1 MNDDTPESSQ
11 ELSAVLD
18 DVRRHLL
25 WQEEA
30 AGRVLMIDARAA
42 AELQRNAPSLRSLL
56 SRTTGTPEAAPAPAA
71 RPGMG
76 AARPLGP
83 DSRMGAPAPAQRGGP
98 AAIPVEPPSARAVA
112 SGPAAIPVE
121 PPATR
126 AVASAPVTPP
136 PAARAVASTAISV
149 EPPAAR
155 AVASAPAA
163 RAAASAPVTPPP
175 AARAA
180 TPARSPAPAPGM
192 LLDVPQQ
199 APRYP
204 GRLPGSVD
212 GEPPVLDAIRR
223 ELGDCQRC
231 KLCSTR
237 KNIVFGSGNPRAE
250 LVFVGEGPG
259 ENEDL
264 QGVPFVGAAG
274 ELLTKM
280 IEAMGFRRDEVYICN
295 VVKCRPPGNRNP
307 EPDEIES
314 CEPFLRAQLAAI
326 RPKVVVALGKFAAQT
341 LLRDSTP
348 ITRLRGNW
356 RTYEGI
362 QLMPTFHPAY
372 LLRSPAEKRK
382 AWEDLQQVMKALGKQ
397 PGSRA

>member
-1 MNDDTPESSQ
+1 
-11 ELSAVLD
+11 
-18 DVRRHLL
+18 
-25 WQEEA
+25 
-30 AGRVLMIDARAA
+30 
-42 AELQRNAPSLRSLL
+42 
-56 SRTTGTPEAAPAPAA
+56 
-71 RPGMG
+71 
-76 AARPLGP
+76 
-83 DSRMGAPAPAQRGGP
+83 
-98 AAIPVEPPSARAVA
+98 
-112 SGPAAIPVE
+112 
-121 PPATR
+121 
-126 AVASAPVTPP
+126 
-136 PAARAVASTAISV
+136 
-149 EPPAAR
+149 
-155 AVASAPAA
+155 
-163 RAAASAPVTPPP
+163 
-175 AARAA
+175 
-180 TPARSPAPAPGM
+180 M
-192 LLDVPQQ
+192 LLDVPQ
-199 APRYP
+199 APRSP

-307 EPDEIES
+307 EPDEIAS

-382 AWEDLQQVMKALGKQ
+382 AWEDLQAVMKVLGK
-397 PGSRA
+397 PSGSRA